1 MTRFPKREGASPFE
15 APMRVEA
22 DIAGLEVVQGEVPDH
37 LDGTYFRVVTD
48 RQWPPAVLPDVPTFN
63 DDGMAMYFRFHG
75 GRVDFRSRYVRTP
88 RYEAEAK
95 AGRALFGAYRNPL
108 TDDPSVAGISRGLGN
123 TNVFYHGGKLYASK
137 EDSAPVLLDPMTL
150 ETLGEYTFEG
160 TLTSRTCTAHPKT
173 DPRTGEMVFFGYA
186 AKGETTPDIAYYE
199 ADPDGRIVHEAWF
212 RAPYSSMVH
221 DFAVTQNFVIFPI
234 IPMRS
239 EWEWLERRQ
248 PHFQWD
254 PEQDVYLGV
263 LPRKGT
269 AAQLRWFRGSNR
281 FASHILGAS
290 DDGRRIR
297 IETPVS
303 ESNFFPFFPD
313 VTGAPYDPVK
323 ARGYLSRWTIDMGG
337 EEDTFTEERLLDC
350 PGEFPRMDDRFETLP
365 HRRGFLGLTD
375 VPHDPKPGMGFRW
388 IAGVDVGGSGRPQ
401 IYYPGDDCSVGEP
414 LFVPAHENA
423 PEGVGYVFV
432 VVGRHQEMRS
442 DLVILDA
449 QRVDAPPVA
458 TVALPIRI
466 RRGLHGNWVSAAELA
481 DRTA

>member
-1 MTRFPKREGASPFE
+1 
-15 APMRVEA
+15 
-22 DIAGLEVVQGEVPDH
+22 
-37 LDGTYFRVVTD
+37 
-48 RQWPPAVLPDVPTFN
+48 
-63 DDGMAMYFRFHG
+63 
-75 GRVDFRSRYVRTP
+75 
-88 RYEAEAK
+88 
-95 AGRALFGAYRNPL
+95 
-108 TDDPSVAGISRGLGN
+108 
-123 TNVFYHGGKLYASK
+123 
-137 EDSAPVLLDPMTL
+137 
-150 ETLGEYTFEG
+150 
-160 TLTSRTCTAHPKT
+160 
-173 DPRTGEMVFFGYA
+173 MVFFGYA

-199 ADPDGRIVHEAWF
+199 ADPSGRIVHETWF

-239 EWEWLERRQ
+239 EWEWLEARQ

-254 PEQDVYLGV
+254 PDQDVYLGV

-303 ESNFFPFFPD
+303 EANFFPFFPD

-337 EEDTFTEERLLDC
+337 EDNTFTEERILDC

-388 IAGVDVGGSGRPQ
+388 IAGVDVDGSGRPQ
-401 IYYPGDDCSVGEP
+401 IFYPGDDCSVGEP
-414 LFVPAHENA
+414 LFVPAHERA

-449 QRVDAPPVA
+449 QHVDAPPVA

-481 DRTA
+481 ERTA